1 MICTTI
7 QNKTIDEIYAILE
20 SGDVEMAEIRLDS
33 CPLTMDEIEE
43 LFSTSDVP
51 LVATCRINA
60 VKERLSQTLAGYT
73 HGNGTSRNVQHGHLQ
88 ENISDDL
95 QVDRIGTSYENRHC
109 HVQASRQ
116 ETGSH
121 QQDDRK
127 LEMKASQEVES
138 KLITAIHA
146 GAAFVDL
153 EIEAPPMMSKRL
165 RRETRENGTV
175 FVRSYHDYEGTDSIE
190 ALKALTEKC
199 FAIGAD
205 IAKIVTMAAPCTG
218 DNQSPD
224 VDRVLS
230 LYDHFDPAK
239 LIAFAMGDAGKT
251 SRIQCL
257 AKGSPFTYAS
267 LNEADAAAPGQMTTR
282 EMRDIVYGNCV
293 NVNAAGTAADRLS
306 AGHLNADRLQT
317 AEATV
322 EATANDTSE
331 ETGASSDIDN
341 GPGAAEIQMPSSKS
355 FAQRAIIAAALAEG
369 TTTLNGYSPCGDNES
384 AISVARALGA
394 EVTVGLAYKEGKV
407 VKDSS
412 TLTIKGRGA
421 AALEPETINAGESG
435 LLARLMIP
443 LMAVLGDGNAIVLGD
458 GTLTRRPLK
467 GARAIMGAFGVR
479 LETIS
484 GTGQESFSEVHVPLT
499 ISGKLEGG
507 KVTVSGSG
515 GSQLISGLLM
525 ALPLLQEDTV
535 IRLTEPKSIPY
546 LFITMDVL
554 KAFGVKIWCDM
565 EGGPEFAESQDWNDC
580 TEIVLHIKGGQSY
593 KATDMDIEGD
603 WSSAANFLVA
613 GAIFGK
619 VNVSG
624 LDTKSLQADL
634 SIMDI
639 LMEAGASLSQMGD
652 DDPRGVIH
660 VQKAPLN
667 ALDVDANNCPDLFP
681 VAAVLAAFC
690 QGTSRIAG
698 VGRLANKESDR
709 GKAILSM
716 LVQLGVKAR
725 ISGDKM
731 IIEGH
736 SLAQR
741 CLTGHLLKGGNY
753 TSSHDHRM
761 VMALK
766 VAELGADGPIVIDDI
781 ECVSKS
787 FPTFMELFGKL

>member
-1 MICTTI
+1 M
-7 QNKTIDEIYAILE
+7 
-20 SGDVEMAEIRLDS
+20 
-33 CPLTMDEIEE
+33 
-43 LFSTSDVP
+43 
-51 LVATCRINA
+51 
-60 VKERLSQTLAGYT
+60 
-73 HGNGTSRNVQHGHLQ
+73 
-88 ENISDDL
+88 
-95 QVDRIGTSYENRHC
+95 
-109 HVQASRQ
+109 
-116 ETGSH
+116 
-121 QQDDRK
+121 
-127 LEMKASQEVES
+127 
-138 KLITAIHA
+138 
-146 GAAFVDL
+146 
-153 EIEAPPMMSKRL
+153 
-165 RRETRENGTV
+165 
-175 FVRSYHDYEGTDSIE
+175 
-190 ALKALTEKC
+190 
-199 FAIGAD
+199 
-205 IAKIVTMAAPCTG
+205 
-218 DNQSPD
+218 
-224 VDRVLS
+224 
-230 LYDHFDPAK
+230 
-239 LIAFAMGDAGKT
+239 
-251 SRIQCL
+251 
-257 AKGSPFTYAS
+257 
-267 LNEADAAAPGQMTTR
+267 
-282 EMRDIVYGNCV
+282 
-293 NVNAAGTAADRLS
+293 
-306 AGHLNADRLQT
+306 
-317 AEATV
+317 
-322 EATANDTSE
+322 
-331 ETGASSDIDN
+331 
-341 GPGAAEIQMPSSKS
+341 
-355 FAQRAIIAAALAEG
+355 
-369 TTTLNGYSPCGDNES
+369 
-384 AISVARALGA
+384 
-394 EVTVGLAYKEGKV
+394 
-407 VKDSS
+407 
-412 TLTIKGRGA
+412 
-421 AALEPETINAGESG
+421 EPETINAGESG

-443 LMAVLGDGNAIVLGD
+443 LMAVLGDGNATVSGE

-467 GARAIMGAFGVR
+467 GARDIMGAFGVR

-507 KVTVSGSG
+507 KVNVSGSG

-667 ALDVDANNCPDLFP
+667 AFDVDANNCPDLFP
-681 VAAVLAAFC
+681 IVAILAAFC
-690 QGTSRIAG
+690 QGTSKIAG

-709 GKAILSM
+709 AQAILSM

>member
-60 VKERLSQTLAGYT
+60 VKERLSQTL
-73 HGNGTSRNVQHGHLQ
+73 VGH
-88 ENISDDL
+88 
-95 QVDRIGTSYENRHC
+95 T
-109 HVQASRQ
+109 
-116 ETGSH
+116 
-121 QQDDRK
+121 QDDRK

-175 FVRSYHDYEGTDSIE
+175 FVRSYHDYKGTDSIE

-317 AEATV
+317 PEATP

-331 ETGASSDIDN
+331 ETGPSSDIDN

-421 AALEPETINAGESG
+421 AALVPETINAGESG

-443 LMAVLGDGNAIVLGD
+443 LMAVLGDGNATITGD

-467 GARAIMGAFGVR
+467 GARDIMGAFGVR

-484 GTGQESFSEVHVPLT
+484 GAGQESFSEVHVPLT

-667 ALDVDANNCPDLFP
+667 AFDVDANNCPDLFP

-709 GKAILSM
+709 AQAILSM

-787 FPTFMELFGKL
+787 FPTFMELFVKL

>member
-60 VKERLSQTLAGYT
+60 VKERLSQTLAGHQ

-95 QVDRIGTSYENRHC
+95 QVDRNGTSYENRQC

-116 ETGSH
+116 ETGRH

-175 FVRSYHDYEGTDSIE
+175 FVRSYHDYKGTDSIE

-218 DNQSPD
+218 DNQSSD

-317 AEATV
+317 P

-407 VKDSS
+407 AKDSS

-421 AALEPETINAGESG
+421 AALVPEIINAGESG

-443 LMAVLGDGNAIVLGD
+443 LMAVLGDGNATVSGE

-467 GARAIMGAFGVR
+467 GARDIMGAFGVR

-507 KVTVSGSG
+507 KVNVSGSG

-603 WSSAANFLVA
+603 WSAAANFLVA

-667 ALDVDANNCPDLFP
+667 AFDVDANNCPDLFP

-709 GKAILSM
+709 AQAILSM

>member
-33 CPLTMDEIEE
+33 CQLTMDEIEE

-60 VKERLSQTLAGYT
+60 VKERLSQTLAG
-73 HGNGTSRNVQHGHLQ
+73 
-88 ENISDDL
+88 
-95 QVDRIGTSYENRHC
+95 
-109 HVQASRQ
+109 
-116 ETGSH
+116 H

-175 FVRSYHDYEGTDSIE
+175 FVRSYHDYKGTDSIE

-218 DNQSPD
+218 DNHSPD

-267 LNEADAAAPGQMTTR
+267 LNEGDTAAPGQMTTR
-282 EMRDIVYGNCV
+282 EMLSIVYGNCV
-293 NVNAAGTAADRLS
+293 NVNAAGTAADRLC
-306 AGHLNADRLQT
+306 AGRLNADSLKT
-317 AEATV
+317 AEATGK
-322 EATANDTSE
+322 ATANDASE

-394 EVTVGLAYKEGKV
+394 EVTVGLAYREGKV

-421 AALEPETINAGESG
+421 AALVPETINAGESG

-443 LMAVLGDGNAIVLGD
+443 LMAVLVDGNATVSGE

-467 GARAIMGAFGVR
+467 DARDIMGAFGVR

-484 GTGQESFSEVHVPLT
+484 GTGQEPSSEVHVPLT

-667 ALDVDANNCPDLFP
+667 AFDVDANNCPDLFP

-709 GKAILSM
+709 AQAILSM

-741 CLTGHLLKGGNY
+741 CLTSHLLKGGNY

>member
-60 VKERLSQTLAGYT
+60 VKERLSQTLAGHT
-73 HGNGTSRNVQHGHLQ
+73 
-88 ENISDDL
+88 
-95 QVDRIGTSYENRHC
+95 
-109 HVQASRQ
+109 
-116 ETGSH
+116 
-121 QQDDRK
+121 QDDRK

-175 FVRSYHDYEGTDSIE
+175 FVRSYHDYKGTDSIE

-205 IAKIVTMAAPCTG
+205 IAKIVTMAAPCTD
-218 DNQSPD
+218 DNQSSD

-267 LNEADAAAPGQMTTR
+267 LNEVDAAAPGQMTTR

-443 LMAVLGDGNAIVLGD
+443 LMAVLGDGNATVSGE

-467 GARAIMGAFGVR
+467 GARDIMGAFGVR

-484 GTGQESFSEVHVPLT
+484 GTGQEPSAEVHVPLT

-667 ALDVDANNCPDLFP
+667 AFDVDANNCPDLFP

>member
-60 VKERLSQTLAGYT
+60 VKERLFQTLAGHT
-73 HGNGTSRNVQHGHLQ
+73 
-88 ENISDDL
+88 
-95 QVDRIGTSYENRHC
+95 
-109 HVQASRQ
+109 
-116 ETGSH
+116 
-121 QQDDRK
+121 QDDRK
-127 LEMKASQEVES
+127 LEMKASQEAES

-175 FVRSYHDYEGTDSIE
+175 FVRSYHDYKGTDSIE

-218 DNQSPD
+218 DNQSSD

-267 LNEADAAAPGQMTTR
+267 LNEEDTTALGQMTTR
-282 EMRDIVYGNCV
+282 EMRSIIYGNCV
-293 NVNAAGTAADRLS
+293 NVNAAGTAADRFC
-306 AGHLNADRLQT
+306 AGRLNADSLKT

-322 EATANDTSE
+322 EATANDTDDA
-331 ETGASSDIDN
+331 TGTSSDIDN

-443 LMAVLGDGNAIVLGD
+443 LMAVLGDGNATVSGE

-467 GARAIMGAFGVR
+467 GARDIMGAFGVR

-619 VNVSG
+619 ANVSG

-667 ALDVDANNCPDLFP
+667 AFDVDANNCPDLFP
-681 VAAVLAAFC
+681 IVAILAAFC

-709 GKAILSM
+709 AEAILSM

-741 CLTGHLLKGGNY
+741 CLTGHLLKGGDY

>member
-60 VKERLSQTLAGYT
+60 VKERLSQTLAGHQ

-95 QVDRIGTSYENRHC
+95 QVDRIGTSYENRQC
-109 HVQASRQ
+109 HVQANRQ

-127 LEMKASQEVES
+127 LEMKVSQEVES

-175 FVRSYHDYEGTDSIE
+175 FVRSYHDYKGTDSIE

-267 LNEADAAAPGQMTTR
+267 LNEEDTAAPGQMTTR

-293 NVNAAGTAADRLS
+293 NVNAAGTAADRLC
-306 AGHLNADRLQT
+306 AGRLNADSLKT

-322 EATANDTSE
+322 KATANDASDAAVT
-331 ETGASSDIDN
+331 SSDIDN

-412 TLTIKGRGA
+412 TLTIKGRGT
-421 AALEPETINAGESG
+421 AALEPETINVGESG

-443 LMAVLGDGNAIVLGD
+443 LMAVLGDGNATVSGE

-467 GARAIMGAFGVR
+467 GARDIMGAFGVR

-507 KVTVSGSG
+507 KVTVSGAG

-525 ALPLLQEDTV
+525 ALPMLQEDTV

-667 ALDVDANNCPDLFP
+667 AFDVDANNCPDLFP

-709 GKAILSM
+709 AQAILSM
-716 LVQLGVKAR
+716 LLQLGVKAR

>member
-60 VKERLSQTLAGYT
+60 VKERLSQTLAGHQ

-95 QVDRIGTSYENRHC
+95 QVDRNGTSYENRQC
-109 HVQASRQ
+109 HALASRQ

-175 FVRSYHDYEGTDSIE
+175 FVRSYHDFRGTDSVE

-267 LNEADAAAPGQMTTR
+267 LNEEDTAAPGQMTTR

-293 NVNAAGTAADRLS
+293 NVNAAGTAADRLC
-306 AGHLNADRLQT
+306 AGRLNADSLKT

-322 EATANDTSE
+322 KATANDASE
-331 ETGASSDIDN
+331 ETETSSDIDN

-407 VKDSS
+407 AKDSS

-421 AALEPETINAGESG
+421 EALVPETVNVGESG

-443 LMAVLGDGNAIVLGD
+443 LMAVLGDGNATVSGE

-467 GARAIMGAFGVR
+467 GARDIMGAFGVR

-667 ALDVDANNCPDLFP
+667 AFDVDANNCPDLFP

-709 GKAILSM
+709 TQAILSM

>member
-60 VKERLSQTLAGYT
+60 VKERLSQTLAGHA
-73 HGNGTSRNVQHGHLQ
+73 HGNGTSRNAQHGTLQ
-88 ENISDDL
+88 DNISEDL
-95 QVDRIGTSYENRHC
+95 QVDQDGTSQENRQGHE
-109 HVQASRQ
+109 HASRQ

-175 FVRSYHDYEGTDSIE
+175 FVRSYHDFNGTDSVE

-199 FAIGAD
+199 FVIGAD

-257 AKGSPFTYAS
+257 AKGAPFTYAS
-267 LNEADAAAPGQMTTR
+267 LNEEDAAAPGQMPTE

-317 AEATV
+317 PEATV

-331 ETGASSDIDN
+331 ETGTSSDIDN

-407 VKDSS
+407 AKDSS
-412 TLTIKGRGA
+412 TLTIKGRSA
-421 AALEPETINAGESG
+421 TALVPETVNVGESG

-443 LMAVLGDGNAIVLGD
+443 LMAVLGGGNATVNGE
-458 GTLTRRPLK
+458 GTLARRPLK
-467 GARAIMGAFGVR
+467 GARNIMGAFGVR

-525 ALPLLQEDTV
+525 ALPLLQAPV
-535 IRLTEPKSIPY
+535 P
-546 LFITMDVL
+546 
-554 KAFGVKIWCDM
+554 
-565 EGGPEFAESQDWNDC
+565 AE
-580 TEIVLHIKGGQSY
+580 
-593 KATDMDIEGD
+593 
-603 WSSAANFLVA
+603 
-613 GAIFGK
+613 
-619 VNVSG
+619 
-624 LDTKSLQADL
+624 
-634 SIMDI
+634 
-639 LMEAGASLSQMGD
+639 
-652 DDPRGVIH
+652 
-660 VQKAPLN
+660 
-667 ALDVDANNCPDLFP
+667 
-681 VAAVLAAFC
+681 
-690 QGTSRIAG
+690 
-698 VGRLANKESDR
+698 
-709 GKAILSM
+709 
-716 LVQLGVKAR
+716 
-725 ISGDKM
+725 
-731 IIEGH
+731 
-736 SLAQR
+736 
-741 CLTGHLLKGGNY
+741 
-753 TSSHDHRM
+753 
-761 VMALK
+761 
-766 VAELGADGPIVIDDI
+766 
-781 ECVSKS
+781 
-787 FPTFMELFGKL
+787 

>member
-60 VKERLSQTLAGYT
+60 VKERLSQTLAGHQ
-73 HGNGTSRNVQHGHLQ
+73 HGNGASWNVQHGHLQ

-95 QVDRIGTSYENRHC
+95 QVDQIGTSFENRQC

-175 FVRSYHDYEGTDSIE
+175 FVRSYHDYKGTDSIE

-293 NVNAAGTAADRLS
+293 NVNAAGTAADRLC
-306 AGHLNADRLQT
+306 AGRLNADSLKT
-317 AEATV
+317 AEATGK
-322 EATANDTSE
+322 ATANDASE

-421 AALEPETINAGESG
+421 AALVPETINAGESG

-443 LMAVLGDGNAIVLGD
+443 LMAVLGDGNATVSGE

-467 GARAIMGAFGVR
+467 GARDIMGAFGVR

-667 ALDVDANNCPDLFP
+667 AFDVDANNCPDLFP
-681 VAAVLAAFC
+681 IVAILATFC

>member
-60 VKERLSQTLAGYT
+60 VKERLSQTFAGHT

-95 QVDRIGTSYENRHC
+95 QVDRIGISYENRQC

-165 RRETRENGTV
+165 RRETRENGTI
-175 FVRSYHDYEGTDSIE
+175 FVRSYHDYKGTDSIE

-257 AKGSPFTYAS
+257 AKGSPFIYAS
-267 LNEADAAAPGQMTTR
+267 LNEEDTAAPGQMTTR
-282 EMRDIVYGNCV
+282 EMRSIVYGNCV
-293 NVNAAGTAADRLS
+293 NVNAAGTAADRLC
-306 AGHLNADRLQT
+306 AGRLNADSLKT

-322 EATANDTSE
+322 KATANDASE
-331 ETGASSDIDN
+331 ETGTSSDIDN

-355 FAQRAIIAAALAEG
+355 FAQRVIIAAALAEG

-443 LMAVLGDGNAIVLGD
+443 LMAVLGDGNATMSGE

-467 GARAIMGAFGVR
+467 GARDIMGAFGVR

-667 ALDVDANNCPDLFP
+667 AFDVDANNCPDLFP

-709 GKAILSM
+709 AQAILSM

-787 FPTFMELFGKL
+787 FPTFMELFEKL

>member
-60 VKERLSQTLAGYT
+60 VKERLSQTLAGHQ
-73 HGNGTSRNVQHGHLQ
+73 HGNGTSLNVQHGHLQ

-95 QVDRIGTSYENRHC
+95 QVDRNGTSYENRQGHE
-109 HVQASRQ
+109 HAGRP

-175 FVRSYHDYEGTDSIE
+175 FVRSYHDFNGTDSVE

-267 LNEADAAAPGQMTTR
+267 LNEEDTAAPGQMTTR

-443 LMAVLGDGNAIVLGD
+443 LMAVLGDGNATVSGE

-467 GARAIMGAFGVR
+467 GARDIMGAFGVR

-593 KATDMDIEGD
+593 KATYMDIEGD

-667 ALDVDANNCPDLFP
+667 AFDVDANNCPDLFP
-681 VAAVLAAFC
+681 IVAILAAFC

-709 GKAILSM
+709 AQAILSM

>member
-20 SGDVEMAEIRLDS
+20 SGDVEMVEIRLDS

-60 VKERLSQTLAGYT
+60 VKERLSQTLAG
-73 HGNGTSRNVQHGHLQ
+73 
-88 ENISDDL
+88 
-95 QVDRIGTSYENRHC
+95 
-109 HVQASRQ
+109 
-116 ETGSH
+116 H

-175 FVRSYHDYEGTDSIE
+175 FVRSYHDFNGTDSVE

-218 DNQSPD
+218 DNQGAD

-267 LNEADAAAPGQMTTR
+267 LNEEDTAAPGQMTTR

-317 AEATV
+317 P

-331 ETGASSDIDN
+331 ETGVSSDIDN

-407 VKDSS
+407 AKDSS

-421 AALEPETINAGESG
+421 AALAPEIINAGESG

-443 LMAVLGDGNAIVLGD
+443 LMAVLGGGNATINGA

-467 GARAIMGAFGVR
+467 GARDIMGAFGVR

-484 GTGQESFSEVHVPLT
+484 GTDQEPSAEVHVPLT

-580 TEIVLHIKGGQSY
+580 TEIVLHIKGGQNY

-652 DDPRGVIH
+652 DDPRGAIH

-667 ALDVDANNCPDLFP
+667 AFDVDANNCPDLFP

-709 GKAILSM
+709 AEAILSM

>member
-20 SGDVEMAEIRLDS
+20 SGDVEIAEIRLDS

-51 LVATCRINA
+51 LVATCRIDA
-60 VKERLSQTLAGYT
+60 VKERLSQTLAGHQ

-95 QVDRIGTSYENRHC
+95 QVDRIGTSYENRQC

-175 FVRSYHDYEGTDSIE
+175 FVRSYHDYKGTDSIE

-205 IAKIVTMAAPCTG
+205 IAKIVTMAAPCIG
-218 DNQSPD
+218 DNQSQD

-293 NVNAAGTAADRLS
+293 NVNAAGTASDRLS

-317 AEATV
+317 PEATV

-443 LMAVLGDGNAIVLGD
+443 LMAVLGDGNATVSGE

-467 GARAIMGAFGVR
+467 GARDIMGAFGVR

-484 GTGQESFSEVHVPLT
+484 GTGQEPSAEVHVPLT

-667 ALDVDANNCPDLFP
+667 AFDVDANNCPDLFP

-709 GKAILSM
+709 AQAILSM

>member
-60 VKERLSQTLAGYT
+60 VKERLSQTLAGHQ

-95 QVDRIGTSYENRHC
+95 QVDRIGTSDENRQC

-175 FVRSYHDYEGTDSIE
+175 FVRSYHDYKGTDSIE

-267 LNEADAAAPGQMTTR
+267 LNEEDTAAPGQMTTR

-317 AEATV
+317 PEATV

-331 ETGASSDIDN
+331 ETGVSSDIDN

-443 LMAVLGDGNAIVLGD
+443 LMAVLGDGNATITGD

-467 GARAIMGAFGVR
+467 GARDIMGAFGVR

-667 ALDVDANNCPDLFP
+667 AFDVDANNCPDLFP
-681 VAAVLAAFC
+681 IVAILAAFC
-690 QGTSRIAG
+690 QGTSKIAG

>member
-60 VKERLSQTLAGYT
+60 VKERLSQTLAGYQ

-95 QVDRIGTSYENRHC
+95 QVDRIGTSYENLQC

-175 FVRSYHDYEGTDSIE
+175 FVRSYHDYKGTDSIE

-293 NVNAAGTAADRLS
+293 NVNAYGTAADRLS

-331 ETGASSDIDN
+331 ETGTSSDIDN

-394 EVTVGLAYKEGKV
+394 EVTVGLVYRERKV
-407 VKDSS
+407 AKDSS

-421 AALEPETINAGESG
+421 AVLVPETVNVGESG

-443 LMAVLGDGNAIVLGD
+443 LMAVLGGGNATVNGE

-467 GARAIMGAFGVR
+467 GARNIMGAFGVR

-484 GTGQESFSEVHVPLT
+484 GTGQELSSEVHVPLT

-565 EGGPEFAESQDWNDC
+565 EGGQEFAESQDWNDC

-667 ALDVDANNCPDLFP
+667 AFDVDANNCPDLFP

-709 GKAILSM
+709 AEAILSM

-787 FPTFMELFGKL
+787 FPTFMELFGNL

>member
-51 LVATCRINA
+51 LVATCRINT
-60 VKERLSQTLAGYT
+60 VKERLSQTLAGHQ

-95 QVDRIGTSYENRHC
+95 QVDRNGTSYENRQGHE
-109 HVQASRQ
+109 HAGRQ

-175 FVRSYHDYEGTDSIE
+175 FVRSYHDYKGTDSIE

-218 DNQSPD
+218 GNQSPD

-239 LIAFAMGDAGKT
+239 LIAFAMGDAGKI

-317 AEATV
+317 P

-331 ETGASSDIDN
+331 ETGTSSDIDN
-341 GPGAAEIQMPSSKS
+341 GPGTAEIQMPSSKS

-407 VKDSS
+407 AKDSS

-443 LMAVLGDGNAIVLGD
+443 LMAVLGDGNATVSGE

-484 GTGQESFSEVHVPLT
+484 GTGQEPSAEVHVPLK

-667 ALDVDANNCPDLFP
+667 AFDVDANNCPDLFP
-681 VAAVLAAFC
+681 IVAILASFC
-690 QGTSRIAG
+690 QGTSKIAG

-741 CLTGHLLKGGNY
+741 CITGHLLKGGNY

>member
-60 VKERLSQTLAGYT
+60 VKERLSQTLAGHT
-73 HGNGTSRNVQHGHLQ
+73 
-88 ENISDDL
+88 
-95 QVDRIGTSYENRHC
+95 
-109 HVQASRQ
+109 
-116 ETGSH
+116 
-121 QQDDRK
+121 QDDRK

-175 FVRSYHDYEGTDSIE
+175 FVRSYHDYKGTDSIE

-282 EMRDIVYGNCV
+282 EMRDIVYGNFV

-331 ETGASSDIDN
+331 ETGTSSGIDN

-443 LMAVLGDGNAIVLGD
+443 LMAVLGDGNATVSGE

-467 GARAIMGAFGVR
+467 GARDIMGAFGVR

-667 ALDVDANNCPDLFP
+667 AFDVDANNCPDLFP
-681 VAAVLAAFC
+681 IVAILAAFC
-690 QGTSRIAG
+690 QGTSKIAG

>member
-20 SGDVEMAEIRLDS
+20 SGEVEMAEIRLDS

-60 VKERLSQTLAGYT
+60 VKGRLSQTLAGHT

-95 QVDRIGTSYENRHC
+95 QVDRIGTSYENLQC

-175 FVRSYHDYEGTDSIE
+175 FVRSYHDYKGTDSIE

-218 DNQSPD
+218 DNQSSD

-317 AEATV
+317 PEATV

-331 ETGASSDIDN
+331 ETGPSSDIDN
-341 GPGAAEIQMPSSKS
+341 GPGTAEIQMPSSKS

-421 AALEPETINAGESG
+421 AALVPETINAGESG

-443 LMAVLGDGNAIVLGD
+443 LMAVLGDGNATVSGE

-467 GARAIMGAFGVR
+467 GARDIMGSFGVR

-667 ALDVDANNCPDLFP
+667 AFDVDANNCPDLFP
-681 VAAVLAAFC
+681 IVAILAAFC
-690 QGTSRIAG
+690 QGTSKIAG

>member
-51 LVATCRINA
+51 LVATCRINT
-60 VKERLSQTLAGYT
+60 VKERLSQTLAGHQ

-95 QVDRIGTSYENRHC
+95 QVDRNGTSYENRQGHE
-109 HVQASRQ
+109 HAGRQ

-175 FVRSYHDYEGTDSIE
+175 FVRSYHDYKGTDSIE

-218 DNQSPD
+218 GNQSPD

-239 LIAFAMGDAGKT
+239 LIAFAMGDAGKI

-317 AEATV
+317 P

-331 ETGASSDIDN
+331 ETGTSSDIDN

-443 LMAVLGDGNAIVLGD
+443 LMAVLGDGNATITGD

-484 GTGQESFSEVHVPLT
+484 GTGQEPSAEVHVPLK

-667 ALDVDANNCPDLFP
+667 AFDVDANNCPDLFP
-681 VAAVLAAFC
+681 IVAILASFC
-690 QGTSRIAG
+690 QGTSKIAG

-741 CLTGHLLKGGNY
+741 CITGHLLKGGNY

>member
-60 VKERLSQTLAGYT
+60 VKERLSQTLAGHT
-73 HGNGTSRNVQHGHLQ
+73 
-88 ENISDDL
+88 
-95 QVDRIGTSYENRHC
+95 
-109 HVQASRQ
+109 
-116 ETGSH
+116 
-121 QQDDRK
+121 QDDRK

-175 FVRSYHDYEGTDSIE
+175 FVRSYHDYKGTDSIE

-205 IAKIVTMAAPCTG
+205 IAKIVTMAAPCIG

-267 LNEADAAAPGQMTTR
+267 LNEEDTVAPGQMTTR

-293 NVNAAGTAADRLS
+293 NVNAAGTAADRLC
-306 AGHLNADRLQT
+306 AGRLNADSLKT

-322 EATANDTSE
+322 KATANDASE
-331 ETGASSDIDN
+331 ETGTSSDIDN

-384 AISVARALGA
+384 AISVARALGT
-394 EVTVGLAYKEGKV
+394 EVTVGLVYKEGKV

-421 AALEPETINAGESG
+421 AALVPETVNVGESG

-443 LMAVLGDGNAIVLGD
+443 LMAVLGDGNATVNGE

-467 GARAIMGAFGVR
+467 GARDIMGAFGVR

-667 ALDVDANNCPDLFP
+667 AFDVDANNCPDLFP

-709 GKAILSM
+709 AEAILSM